1 MVFRR
6 FVEVGRVIIV
16 NYGPLVG
23 KLAVIVDILTTTKV
37 VIQGLKGGVKRQEL
51 SLRRVTLTDYKLDI
65 KRGAKEA
72 EVFKAIEDFKL
83 EDKFK
88 TSIYYKKNEIRQK
101 RSNLTDFDR
110 FKVMRLRQKRA
121 VLRHLAAK
129 GVKKPAGGK
138 GGKPDKKDKKE
149 KKEKKEKKK

>member
-16 NYGPLVG
+16 NYGPLCG

-37 VIQGLKGGVKRQEL
+37 LIQGLKGGIKRQEI

-72 EVFKAIEDFKL
+72 AVFKAIDDYKL

-88 TSIYYKKNEIRQK
+88 TSNIYKKNELRK
-101 RSNLTDFDR
+101 TRANLTDFDR

-121 VLRHLAAK
+121 VLRHKAINGLNNKALK
-129 GVKKPAGGK
+129 KKPA
-138 GGKPDKKDKKE
+138 KK
-149 KKEKKEKKK
+149 